1 MSLKE
6 ELDRIKAGAATRIPP
21 EIQAVMKHGLDALR
35 ASGLADRA
43 LKAGDRAP
51 EFQLPNQ
58 DSAIVSSSTLF
69 TKGPLAISFY
79 RGKW

>member
-6 ELDRIKAGAATRIPP
+6 DLDRIKAGSATRIPP
-21 EIQAVMKHGLDALR
+21 EIQAVMKKGLEELR
-35 ASGLADRA
+35 ASGLAGRA

-51 EFQLPNQ
+51 EFRLPNQ
-58 DSAIVSSSTLF
+58 DGAMVSSSALLA
-69 TKGPLAISFY
+69 KGPLAISFY